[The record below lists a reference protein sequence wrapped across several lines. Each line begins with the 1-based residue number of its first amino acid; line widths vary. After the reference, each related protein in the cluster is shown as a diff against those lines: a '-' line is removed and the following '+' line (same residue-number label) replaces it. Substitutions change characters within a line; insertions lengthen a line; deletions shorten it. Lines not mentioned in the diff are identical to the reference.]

1 MLPAWRHLPQTE
13 KSGWKVSK
21 QGFKILH
28 EFWYP
33 RNVNIQCAFCFEFP
47 YLLKRERERKKR
59 ISSTLDSQQKG
70 KCKYQLLEWE
80 ESKKS
85 ILFKNDIFPCYDTC
99 QILISILLEITLD
112 RSFIEQEFEKTLT
125 LPFENWSRKVKD
137 GGGSN
142 QAVSIFV
149 SRYRFASAS
158 LVDRYGKKWKE
169 ILPRFRLLSKIRKFM

>member
-1 MLPAWRHLPQTE
+1 MCLLFRVSLPL
-13 KSGWKVSK
+13 K
-21 QGFKILH
+21 
-28 EFWYP
+28 
-33 RNVNIQCAFCFEFP
+33 
-47 YLLKRERERKKR
+47 KREREKKKR
-59 ISSTLDSQQKG
+59 ISSIR
-70 KCKYQLLEWE
+70 
-80 ESKKS
+80 SKKGNVNINYLNGRS
-85 ILFKNDIFPCYDTC
+85 RRNLLCLKTTCYDTC

-112 RSFIEQEFEKTLT
+112 RSFIEQKFEKTLT

-137 GGGSN
+137 RGGSN